1 MEGSIT
7 MKKTVLF
14 WGLLAMIIITFGCA
28 GMGGESKQD
37 DGEMAKTLPAYSGKK
52 ISIAIMD
59 FETKV
64 PGYDWRIGQG
74 ASDMLTTSLVKTKK
88 FRVYERNK
96 LASIMK
102 EQGFQQS
109 GAVDQAAAV
118 RIGKMIGVKYI
129 LTGAVTE
136 YGTSQTG
143 FQAGGFASVGKKGY
157 GAAVD
162 VRAVSVE
169 TGEIVFADTAEG
181 VLKSTHVSVMG
192 FGGGESFDH
201 KKATEAMRMAIDKV
215 MTTIYIDLN

>member
-1 MEGSIT
+1 
-7 MKKTVLF
+7 MKKKSLF
-14 WGLLAMIIITFGCA
+14 WGLLAVIFITFGCA
-28 GMGGESKQD
+28 GMGGETKQVD
-37 DGEMAKTLPAYSGKK
+37 EGTAQKLPAYTGQK

-64 PGYDWRIGQG
+64 PGYDWRVGQG

-88 FRVYERNK
+88 YRVYERNK

-109 GAVDQAAAV
+109 GAVDQATAV
-118 RIGKMIGVKYI
+118 RLGKMIGVKYI

-136 YGTSQTG
+136 YGTSQSG
-143 FQAGGFASVGKKGY
+143 FQAGGFANVGKKGY
-157 GAAVD
+157 SAAVD

-201 KKATEAMRMAIDKV
+201 KKATEAMRVAIDKV
-215 MTTIYIDLN
+215 MAQIYIDLN

>member
-1 MEGSIT
+1 
-7 MKKTVLF
+7 MKKNLLF
-14 WGLLAMIIITFGCA
+14 WGLLVMIFVTFGCA

-37 DGEMAKTLPAYSGKK
+37 DEGTAQALPPYSGKK

-64 PGYDWRIGQG
+64 PGYDWRVGRG

-109 GAVDQAAAV
+109 GAVDQASAV

-143 FQAGGFASVGKKGY
+143 FKAGGFASVGKKGY

-169 TGEIVFADTAEG
+169 TGEIVYADTAEG

-192 FGGGESFDH
+192 FGGGESFDN
-201 KKATEAMRMAIDKV
+201 KKATESMRMAIDKV
-215 MTTIYIDLN
+215 MKGIYLDLN

>member
-1 MEGSIT
+1 MR
-7 MKKTVLF
+7 KNLLL
-14 WGLLAMIIITFGCA
+14 WGLLALIFITFGCA
-28 GMGGESKQD
+28 GMGGESAKD
-37 DGEMAKTLPAYSGKK
+37 DEGTEQALPAYSGKK

-64 PGYDWRIGQG
+64 PGYDWRVGQG

-109 GAVDQAAAV
+109 GAVDTTTAV

-143 FQAGGFASVGKKGY
+143 FHAGGFASVGKKGY

-162 VRAVSVE
+162 VRAVSIE

-192 FGGGESFDH
+192 FGGGESFDN
-201 KKATEAMRMAIDKV
+201 KKATEAMRLAIDKV
-215 MTTIYIDLN
+215 MRTIYLDLN